1 MATGTGV
8 RDRYNIAINGRGYML
23 RGSPN
28 TPAYR
33 HDEVPT
39 QVSRLAIS
47 DLQYSDFAGSGN
59 FFTAQ
64 TDWSGGIKAD
74 KVWKDD
80 AKFYYS
86 TNIDVLSDPGAFK
99 LHKQLSSQNDFSEDL
114 YCGGVIEVA
123 GATNMYVGTTD
134 NASSYPQI
142 YKYASGSWSAI
153 AATTFGTSQNV
164 VSQISGHKGLLVASV
179 VGVGNNWC
187 LGTWTGSAWTDH
199 SSAIR
204 TATGLSASGA
214 SRCHAEL
221 AGILYVEIDDASG
234 NKTAIASTVDSGA
247 NWVSEI
253 VHSTDALG
261 VDMIGYNG
269 LLYYLLVNSVY
280 FAELHAFDP
289 ATNGDTVVY
298 TFYSVNY
305 PFFGCGGRFLHNLGG
320 KLIITVP
327 NSEIYSCDG
336 STMTRIFA
344 KDSAKT
350 SIGAEADVNLNYGGM
365 LVGTKLIWGNLVYD
379 GAAFYNNKKDSADST
394 SNYYIPQLLDSNNTA
409 NYLGWSTADRS
420 ILLQDSSNYKGTLA
434 KNFLVF
440 SEMSPVVSIDKLLST
455 ITLVFDALAANENIA
470 AEYSINS
477 GTSWTALTTMT
488 STTEGTNTSRTFTI
502 SSPTASILYKKL
514 FVRVKLAGT
523 TTTPTVRDVIVG
535 YKPIPDYKNR
545 WQMRLEMSDGVTL
558 LNKQESQLS
567 GRDLNAALWAE
578 KNNKTIVRYE
588 DLDYVECQ
596 LQTSMTASQTS
607 ASVDSTKNFPPKGR
621 IRAVSGGVAEE
632 MIYTSATPRK
642 LLGITRGSRG
652 TRARAYLSGQVLK
665 NDYDVYIQA
674 VQSEVN
680 WTDEKKTENIGNV
693 VLIEA

>member
-86 TNIDVLSDPGAFK
+86 TNIDVYSDPGAFK
-99 LHKQLSSQNDFSEDL
+99 LHKQLATQNDFSEDI
-114 YCGGVIEVA
+114 YCGAIAEV
-123 GATNMYVGTTD
+123 GGSTNMYVGTTE
-134 NASSYPQI
+134 NVSSYPQI
-142 YKYASGSWSAI
+142 YKYASGSWSAV
-153 AATTFGTSQNV
+153 AATTFGTGQNI
-164 VSQISGHKGLLVASV
+164 VSQVSGHKGLLVASI
-179 VGVGNNWC
+179 VGLGNNYC

-199 SSAIR
+199 SAAIR
-204 TATGLSASGA
+204 TALSWSASTA
-214 SRCHAEL
+214 SRCHTEL
-221 AGILYVEIDDASG
+221 AGTLYAGFDDSL
-234 NKTAIASTVDSGA
+234 NDKTAIVSTVDAGA
-247 NWVSEI
+247 TWVKEVEFATNGLI
-253 VHSTDALG
+253 

-269 LLYYLLVNSVY
+269 LIYYLLVNSVY
-280 FAELHAFDP
+280 TADFRVFDP
-289 ATNGDTVVY
+289 TTNGDTSVY
-298 TFYSVNY
+298 TFYNVSY
-305 PFFGCGGRFLHNLGG
+305 PFYGCGGRFIHNLGG
-320 KLIITVP
+320 SLIITVP
-327 NSEIYSCDG
+327 NSEIYSFDG
-336 STMTRIFA
+336 STMKRIFYRDPA
-344 KDSAKT
+344 KNA
-350 SIGAEADVNLNYGGM
+350 IGTEADCSLNYGGM
-365 LVGTKLIWGNLVYD
+365 VVGTKIIWGNLVYD
-379 GAAFYNNKKDSADST
+379 GTSFYNNKKDSADNT
-394 SNYYIPQLLDSNNTA
+394 ANYYIPQLLNSADISS
-409 NYLGWSTADRS
+409 YLGYSTGDRS
-420 ILLQDSSNYKGTLA
+420 ILLQDDSNYKGTLA

-470 AEYSINS
+470 AEYSINGGS
-477 GTSWTALTTMT
+477 SWTALTTMT
-488 STTEGTNTSRTFTI
+488 STTEGTNTSRNFTI

-535 YKPIPDYKNR
+535 FKPIPDYKNR
-545 WQMRLEMSDGVTL
+545 WQMRMEMSDGVTL

-578 KNNKTIVRYE
+578 KNNKSIVRYE
-588 DLDYVECQ
+588 DLDYAECQ
-596 LQTSMTASQTS
+596 LMTSMTAAQTS
-607 ASVDSTKNFPPKGR
+607 ALVDSTKNLPPKGR

-632 MIYTSATPRK
+632 MIYTSSTPRK
-642 LLGITRGSRG
+642 LLGITRGQRG

-665 NDYDVYIQA
+665 NDYDVYIQS